1 MRKFRKSFFIAGL
14 ASLSIF
20 AALLS
25 GCDAAS
31 VPVAAAQS
39 QSSETSTSVSA
50 QPQIPESTSSIPVQ
64 SQDSYAALS
73 GDKTVTVSASG
84 KVSVV
89 PDMAEII
96 FGISTEDT
104 DAAAAQDKNSKEAQ
118 KVVDKL
124 TELGI
129 SEKSIKTSAYD
140 IYPQYDYDAEGG
152 SRIVG
157 YTVDTTLT
165 VSDLPVSDAGNV
177 ISQCVSAGIN
187 SMNGINYSC
196 SGYDDAYNEALAEA
210 VNAAAGKAQVLATAF
225 GKSLGDVKSVVEGY
239 QDVTLQYRSLD
250 AAAFKNSMESSD
262 AVIMPGESDV
272 EAQVTVTYALN

>member
-124 TELGI
+124 KELGI

-210 VNAAAGKAQVLATAF
+210 VNAAAGKAQVLATAS

>member
-14 ASLSIF
+14 VSLSIF

-124 TELGI
+124 KELGI

-210 VNAAAGKAQVLATAF
+210 VNAAAGKAQVLATAS

>member
-14 ASLSIF
+14 VSLSIF

-104 DAAAAQDKNSKEAQ
+104 DAAVAQDKNSKEAQ

-124 TELGI
+124 KELGI

-210 VNAAAGKAQVLATAF
+210 VNAAAGKAQVLATAS

>member
-210 VNAAAGKAQVLATAF
+210 VNAAAGKAQVLAIAS